1 MSEMRRLLIVTGSY
15 YPAILADTHRAR
27 LLATEL
33 KHFGWEVEVLAAG
46 TEFQREDAI
55 ETDAAVFFDPAVP
68 VHFAAARGQTLFRI
82 LKMRSIG
89 WRAFWPIYAAG
100 TSLLAKKR
108 FDLVYIT
115 TAQFNLFCLGR
126 LWRRR
131 SGTPYV
137 LDFHDPWVRR
147 GHKVVT
153 TKHTLKLRIVAVLTR
168 LLEKFAVVR
177 AAGVTAVSRT
187 YIEQLQSRYPG
198 ARCMTKT
205 RTAVIPFAAS
215 ERDLEA
221 ARGSANSVKVDIV
234 YVGAGGEIMEK
245 SWRAILNALAT
256 LHSSQASI
264 LDRIR
269 FRFFGTEAFWREG
282 DRKFLE
288 EIAREYGLR
297 HLVEE
302 QPPRISYR
310 RSIEIIQSS
319 SGLIVFGVD
328 DPAYMPSKLFL
339 YALSGKPLLACLHQH
354 SQANRYFKELPGLG
368 HLIHFNGNEAAADEL
383 QSVRLFLEE
392 VAERRTFDRDDLL
405 NDYLSSASARRHAQ
419 FFEQLLAT

>member
-1 MSEMRRLLIVTGSY
+1 MSQMRRLLIVTGSY

-33 KHFGWEVEVLAAG
+33 RHFDWEVEVLAAG

-68 VHFAAARGQTLFRI
+68 VHFAAPRGQTLFRI

-89 WRAFWPIYAAG
+89 WRAFWPIYEAG
-100 TSLLAKKR
+100 KKLLAKQR

-126 LWRRR
+126 LWQRRF
-131 SGTPYV
+131 GTPYV

-147 GHKVVT
+147 VHKVVT
-153 TKHTLKLRIVAVLTR
+153 TKHTLKFRIAGWLTR
-168 LLEKFAVVR
+168 LLEKFAVLR
-177 AAGVTAVSRT
+177 AAGVVAVSPT

-198 ARCMTKT
+198 ALCLTKS
-205 RTAVIPFAAS
+205 RAAVIPFAAS

-221 ARGSANSVKVDIV
+221 ARASANRVKIDIA

-245 SWRAILNALAT
+245 SWRAILKALAT
-256 LHSSQASI
+256 LHSSEASTFE
-264 LDRIR
+264 RIR
-269 FRFFGTEAFWREG
+269 FGFFGTEAFWQEG

-288 EIAREYGLR
+288 EIAGEYGLR

-302 QPPRISYR
+302 HAPRISYR
-310 RSIEIIQSS
+310 RAMEIIRL
-319 SGLIVFGVD
+319 SGGLVVLGVD

-339 YALSGKPLLACLHQH
+339 YALTGKPLLACLHQH
-354 SQANRYFKELPGLG
+354 SQANCYFKELPGLG
-368 HLIHFNGNEAAADEL
+368 HLIRFNGQKDDAGNAHT
-383 QSVRLFLEE
+383 VRLFLQE
-392 VAERRTFDRDDLL
+392 VMVRQTFDRHDLL
-405 NDYLSSASARRHAQ
+405 ADYLSPASARRHAH
-419 FFEQLLAT
+419 FFERLLSA

>member
-1 MSEMRRLLIVTGSY
+1 MSQMRRLLIVTGSY

-33 KHFGWEVEVLAAG
+33 RHFGWDVEVLAAG

-55 ETDAAVFFDPAVP
+55 ETDAAVFFDRAVP
-68 VHFAAARGQTLFRI
+68 IHFAAARGQTLFRI
-82 LKMRSIG
+82 LRMRSIG

-100 TSLLAKKR
+100 KKLLAKQR

-147 GHKVVT
+147 IHNVVT
-153 TKHTLKLRIVAVLTR
+153 TKHTLKFRIVASLTR
-168 LLEKFAVVR
+168 LLEKFAVIR
-177 AAGVTAVSRT
+177 AAGVVAVSPT

-198 ARCMTKT
+198 ALCPTKT

-221 ARGSANSVKVDIV
+221 ARVNANSVKIDIA

-245 SWRAILNALAT
+245 SWRAILKALAT
-256 LHSSQASI
+256 LYSSEAST
-264 LDRIR
+264 LERIR
-269 FRFFGTEAFWREG
+269 FGFFGTEAFWQEG

-288 EIAREYGLR
+288 EIAGEYGLR

-302 QPPRISYR
+302 HPRRISYR
-310 RSIEIIQSS
+310 RAMEIIQSS
-319 SGLIVFGVD
+319 GGLVVFGVD

-339 YALSGKPLLACLHQH
+339 YALTGRPLLACLHQH
-354 SQANRYFKELPGLG
+354 SQANCYFKELPGLG
-368 HLIHFNGNEAAADEL
+368 HLIHFNGEEVVGDQVQTL
-383 QSVRLFLEE
+383 RLFLKE
-392 VAERRTFDRDDLL
+392 VAERRTLNRRDLL
-405 NDYLSSASARRHAQ
+405 AGYLSPASARRHAQ